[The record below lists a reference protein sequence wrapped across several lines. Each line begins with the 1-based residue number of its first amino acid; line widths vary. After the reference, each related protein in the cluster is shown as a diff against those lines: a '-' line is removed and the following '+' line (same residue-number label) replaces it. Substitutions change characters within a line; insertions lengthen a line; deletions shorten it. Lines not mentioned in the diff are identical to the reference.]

1 MVDRSRRSAVQRKW
15 VSRRYSH
22 DWSPART
29 HHKHPPQDCNRARLE
44 STERI
49 GHRGCTRHMRN
60 RLDYRYD
67 PCPRNPRW
75 CPVSNRGTRLDSSSY
90 THRIHHPIRRLGRCR
105 SPHRKSGIGGLAQ
118 DVYTR
123 LRALTAQI
131 LKTSITILA
140 VRFAHAPLTEV
151 GLVVTI
157 GCADGAP
164 SLFAH

>member
-1 MVDRSRRSAVQRKW
+1 MADRSRRSAVQRKW

-29 HHKHPPQDCNRARLE
+29 HHKLPPQDCNRARLE

-49 GHRGCTRHMRN
+49 GHRECTRHMRN

-105 SPHRKSGIGGLAQ
+105 SPHRKSVHWG
-118 DVYTR
+118 TR
-123 LRALTAQI
+123 TRYLHPAACTRGKGSQNIDNHLGSPTRSR
-131 LKTSITILA
+131 TPRRGWSRRCNR
-140 VRFAHAPLTEV
+140 VH
-151 GLVVTI
+151 
-157 GCADGAP
+157 
-164 SLFAH
+164 